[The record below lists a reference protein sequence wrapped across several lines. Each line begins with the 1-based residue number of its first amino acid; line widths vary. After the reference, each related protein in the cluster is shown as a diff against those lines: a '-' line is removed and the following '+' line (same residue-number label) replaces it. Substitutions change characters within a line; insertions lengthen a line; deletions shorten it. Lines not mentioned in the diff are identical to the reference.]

1 MRAEMTIPATPQSK
15 EILMSKKTTTATILM
30 IAAGLF
36 NGAAN
41 AHPEL
46 QSAEPAAGAA
56 MTTSPTQI
64 RITFNEN
71 VIPKFSGVELKDQT
85 GKMIATGNA
94 ATDPGNKMQLLVP
107 VQEPLPP
114 GDYKVEWHA
123 VSDDTHRV
131 TGSYSF
137 SVAR

>member
-1 MRAEMTIPATPQSK
+1 
-15 EILMSKKTTTATILM
+15 MSKMFSIAALAM

-36 NGAAN
+36 AAVAY
-41 AHPEL
+41 AHPEF
-46 QSAEPAAGAA
+46 QSGDPAPGAA
-56 MTTSPTQI
+56 TTSPRQI

-71 VIPKFSGVELKDQT
+71 LISKMSGLEVKDQT
-85 GKMIATGNA
+85 GKIIPTGKA
-94 ATDPGNKMQLLVP
+94 ATDPANKKLLVVP
-107 VQEPLPP
+107 VNEQLPP

-131 TGSYSF
+131 KGSYSF

>member
-1 MRAEMTIPATPQSK
+1 MTSMAAVT
-15 EILMSKKTTTATILM
+15 M
-30 IAAGLF
+30 IAASLLGS
-36 NGAAN
+36 AAY

-56 MTTSPTQI
+56 ITTSPTQI

-71 VIPKFSGVELKDQT
+71 VIPKFSGVEVKDQT
-85 GKMIATGNA
+85 GKIIPTGKA
-94 ATDPGNKMQLLVP
+94 AIDPANKKLLIVP
-107 VQEPLPP
+107 VNEQLPP

-131 TGSYSF
+131 KGSYSF
-137 SVAR
+137 SVAH

>member
-1 MRAEMTIPATPQSK
+1 MT
-15 EILMSKKTTTATILM
+15 LMAAVTM
-30 IAAGLF
+30 IAASLF
-36 NGAAN
+36 GAAAY

-56 MTTSPTQI
+56 MTMSPKQI
-64 RITFNEN
+64 RITFNEG
-71 VIPKFSGVELKDQT
+71 VIPQFCGVEVKDQT
-85 GKMIATGNA
+85 GKMISTGKA
-94 ATDPGNKMQLLVP
+94 ATDPTDKKVLVVP
-107 VQEPLPP
+107 VKEQLPP

-131 TGSYSF
+131 KGSYSF

>member
-1 MRAEMTIPATPQSK
+1 
-15 EILMSKKTTTATILM
+15 MSKKTTTATILM

-85 GKMIATGNA
+85 GKTIATGNA
-94 ATDPGNKMQLLVP
+94 AIDPTNKKQLVVP
-107 VQEPLPP
+107 VKVQLPP

-123 VSDDTHRV
+123 
-131 TGSYSF
+131 
-137 SVAR
+137 

>member
-1 MRAEMTIPATPQSK
+1 
-15 EILMSKKTTTATILM
+15 MSKKTSMAAIAM
-30 IAAGLF
+30 IAVGLF
-36 NGAAN
+36 SSAAN

-46 QSAEPAAGAA
+46 QAAEPAAGAA

-71 VIPKFSGVELKDQT
+71 VIPKFSGIEVKDQT

-94 ATDPGNKMQLLVP
+94 ATDPANKKQLVVP

-114 GDYKVEWHA
+114 GEYKVEWHA
-123 VSDDTHRV
+123 VADDTHRV
-131 TGSYSF
+131 NGSYSF